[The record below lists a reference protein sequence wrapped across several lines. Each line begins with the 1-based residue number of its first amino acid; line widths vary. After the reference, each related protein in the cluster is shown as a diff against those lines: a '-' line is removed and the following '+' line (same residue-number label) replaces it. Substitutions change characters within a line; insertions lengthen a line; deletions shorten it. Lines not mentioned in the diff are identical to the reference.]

1 MMLSASFTEERYQK
15 YLKFKSGELAV
26 EDEEEKKTYS
36 AITNTLK
43 RNGDLIY
50 HLTGSRISEFQETT
64 ITDSYAMWKENFEK
78 SVHESADEYS
88 EIRRKLIYELGIREN
103 SKPLIAAA
111 VAEHWVL
118 YGLPSPIQD
127 IISPLVEHIKKAT
140 CVSLRYVKRDN
151 VISLQN
157 ASDGDCLPVYS
168 CAAGRNTVADADTPI
183 AYAKGN
189 FPSDA
194 TYLIHIQGNSM
205 ENLIP
210 DGSYV
215 AVRSS
220 LERVPGKI
228 YVCMIDGGEMVCK
241 KYISITK
248 NGKLCELLISQ
259 NKDYPPIAVTESMD
273 VRIRGQVIQ
282 NKHEVVFYWDE

>member
-1 MMLSASFTEERYQK
+1 
-15 YLKFKSGELAV
+15 
-26 EDEEEKKTYS
+26 
-36 AITNTLK
+36 
-43 RNGDLIY
+43 
-50 HLTGSRISEFQETT
+50 
-64 ITDSYAMWKENFEK
+64 
-78 SVHESADEYS
+78 
-88 EIRRKLIYELGIREN
+88 
-103 SKPLIAAA
+103 
-111 VAEHWVL
+111 
-118 YGLPSPIQD
+118 
-127 IISPLVEHIKKAT
+127 
-140 CVSLRYVKRDN
+140 
-151 VISLQN
+151 
-157 ASDGDCLPVYS
+157 
-168 CAAGRNTVADADTPI
+168 
-183 AYAKGN
+183 
-189 FPSDA
+189 
-194 TYLIHIQGNSM
+194 M